1 MTLEEINMIKNMI
14 DVDWVEQK
22 ALDDPSQIYI
32 LIQDLLTTVRDL
44 TVTVGLLQESLELA
58 NNLTKGLNTKNKKL
72 LKQINDNEKQ

>member
-22 ALDDPSQIYI
+22 ALDDPNQIYI

-58 NNLTKGLNTKNKKL
+58 KNLTKGLNTKNKKL
-72 LKQINDNEKQ
+72 LKQINDNDKQ

>member
-58 NNLTKGLNTKNKKL
+58 NNITKGLNTKNKKL

>member
-14 DVDWVEQK
+14 NVDWVEQK